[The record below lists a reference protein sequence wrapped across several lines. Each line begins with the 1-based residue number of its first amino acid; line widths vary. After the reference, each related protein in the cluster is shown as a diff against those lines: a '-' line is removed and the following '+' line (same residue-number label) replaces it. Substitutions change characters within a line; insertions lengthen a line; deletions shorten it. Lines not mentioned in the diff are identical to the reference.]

1 MSANK
6 TEANKEREKKLK
18 DIVGQVL
25 INVLVGQV
33 YDGSKVQA
41 WIQQIAHESIDRLK
55 NEVSTELKYSVS
67 TIIIRKT
74 VEQQALDFNTSA
86 YGDPTTDDHVSTT
99 YENPHLI
106 CVCMTH
112 LVYGGDDLTVGGEFL
127 NSITSAFS
135 SKVPSVSATP
145 IPGEKQHTVVR
156 LWLSNLSSPSSIP
169 VHFSYSLQPM
179 ESIYQRTLIHR
190 RQFKYQHQM
199 NQRVY

>member
-1 MSANK
+1 MRFGKKSNLHKSVTSDPTSNSEVYHIMSASK

-18 DIVGQVL
+18 EIIGQVL
-25 INVLVGQV
+25 INVLVGQQ
-33 YDGSKVQA
+33 YEGSKVQG

-55 NEVSTELKYSVS
+55 SEVSAELKYNMS

-74 VEQQALDFNTSA
+74 VEQQAMEHNTSA
-86 YGDPTTDDHVSTT
+86 YGDPKTDDHVSTT

-145 IPGEKQHTVVR
+145 IPGE
-156 LWLSNLSSPSSIP
+156 
-169 VHFSYSLQPM
+169 
-179 ESIYQRTLIHR
+179 
-190 RQFKYQHQM
+190 
-199 NQRVY
+199 